1 MTDSKTQG
9 VEDTLPAPFHF
20 PLECVRVKICTMKWT
35 EVTWYSKLGAL
46 ALIIILPFIGFY
58 LGMFYTQGSSDP
70 TTGSV
75 SIIDKIKDKDTKTV
89 VNSKK
94 VSLKTSFKNGK
105 LEYSGTVQLP
115 SPCHKLDI
123 QTTIAE
129 SYPEQVYISLKII
142 DPDPNMLCAS
152 VIEEKEFSGELK
164 VSANASVSVSL
175 NGERVR

>member
-1 MTDSKTQG
+1 
-9 VEDTLPAPFHF
+9 
-20 PLECVRVKICTMKWT
+20 MKWT

-46 ALIIILPFIGFY
+46 ALIIILPVVGFY
-58 LGMFYTQGSSDP
+58 LGVVYWPESSDSDA
-70 TTGSV
+70 GNV
-75 SIIDKIKDKDTKTV
+75 SIIDTIIDIDTKTV

-105 LEYSGTVQLP
+105 LEYSGSVQLP

-152 VIEEKEFSGELK
+152 VIEEKEFSGQLQ
-164 VSANASVSVSL
+164 VSANASISVSL
-175 NGERVR
+175 NGEKVK